1 MAISMVRKP
10 SETSNITNIDD
21 IIPFRYAYGN
31 QNGYVI
37 GKGTELSYTIN
48 ANTFRV
54 NSGRVVL
61 QGVESDVDAN
71 GVELVVDIASETRYY
86 VVYYQ
91 VNLAT
96 NSTNILLSNYDTAG
110 YPTIDL
116 GDDLTVNSSG
126 IARLPLYRFSV
137 ANGVI
142 GNIEKV
148 VKEIQ
153 YIKKDI
159 TVENAENIN
168 GLNLKRDDNDV
179 LRIGDFIIPQKK
191 LIYSGS
197 TARKTFELTEEVS
210 EGDVLEIHCYEFN
223 ANGGEVEPHGTTEQC
238 VERIICSGIVDAN
251 EITDLGKR
259 TSFTTKLHRA
269 DYSKTILRT
278 YSVRFTS
285 STTLVVE
292 SVTTAKE
299 LISPGGAVILDS
311 VSMDN
316 VLIRR
321 IYKIIE

>member
-10 SETSNITNIDD
+10 SETPNITNIDD

-48 ANTFRV
+48 GNTFRV

-61 QGVESDVDAN
+61 QGVESDIDAN

-96 NSTNILLSNYDTAG
+96 NSTNILLSNYSTGG

-142 GNIEKV
+142 GNVEKV
-148 VKEIQ
+148 VLSIN
-153 YIKKDI
+153 YAKDI
-159 TVENAENIN
+159 QVENAKAVN
-168 GLNLKRDDNDV
+168 GLIIKEDENGVLK
-179 LRIGDFIIPQKK
+179 IGDVIIPQ
-191 LIYSGS
+191 
-197 TARKTFELTEEVS
+197 R
-210 EGDVLEIHCYEFN
+210 
-223 ANGGEVEPHGTTEQC
+223 
-238 VERIICSGIVDAN
+238 
-251 EITDLGKR
+251 
-259 TSFTTKLHRA
+259 
-269 DYSKTILRT
+269 
-278 YSVRFTS
+278 
-285 STTLVVE
+285 
-292 SVTTAKE
+292 KE
-299 LISPGGAVILDS
+299 LISHNYTINSSGAYITIENAVLSDGDMLEICIDNTINGTSLFKFMVGENVFIISNITNTPSALVFGKIEITPDLTNNRLHFSGLEKLTISFDSETSSITSITTLIIPFVI
-311 VSMDN
+311 N
-316 VLIRR
+316 KIT
-321 IYKIIE
+321 KIIE

>member
-10 SETSNITNIDD
+10 SETPNIRNIDD

-137 ANGVI
+137 TNGTI
-142 GNIEKV
+142 GNVEKV
-148 VKEIQ
+148 VQEIK
-153 YIKKDI
+153 YTKDVEIESAKTVNGVEIKKDESGI
-159 TVENAENIN
+159 
-168 GLNLKRDDNDV
+168 LKV
-179 LRIGDFIIPQKK
+179 GDTIIPQKK
-191 LIYSGS
+191 VIETNLNATTTLSEESQSISLTIPNVQLETGKHYKLIGQWQYGVF
-197 TARKTFELTEEVS
+197 KTKIIYDLY
-210 EGDVLEIHCYEFN
+210 VLE
-223 ANGGEVEPHGTTEQC
+223 
-238 VERIICSGIVDAN
+238 SGINYSSISMNVLAGVVGYNIVDFSSVTVKSSISGTDTTLLFQIAN
-251 EITDLGKR
+251 NNGTMENFKIDNIVTITD
-259 TSFTTKLHRA
+259 
-269 DYSKTILRT
+269 
-278 YSVRFTS
+278 
-285 STTLVVE
+285 
-292 SVTTAKE
+292 
-299 LISPGGAVILDS
+299 
-311 VSMDN
+311 
-316 VLIRR
+316 
-321 IYKIIE
+321 IYEIIE